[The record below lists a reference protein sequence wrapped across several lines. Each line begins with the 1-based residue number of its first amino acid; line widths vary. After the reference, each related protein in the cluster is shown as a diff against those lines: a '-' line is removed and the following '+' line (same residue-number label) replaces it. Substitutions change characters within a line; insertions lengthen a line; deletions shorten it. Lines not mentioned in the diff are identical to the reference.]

1 MRLVLLLL
9 FTSASLQAQSFLV
22 PYDHQLPN
30 SRKIEI
36 HVEFINEFDSE
47 KETVF
52 FLEDAFDELYLP
64 FNELLDLTESSNF
77 ILIKGRKDNEE
88 LKKGVMLSGSPDYRL
103 AYKLY
108 NQDQV
113 ARDIEVIRKELLGN
127 EQMILL
133 GHSSAAMVLQ
143 HYLSLFPKHVK
154 RMISVNP
161 LVFDIQKNLNFPS
174 SELSFSDVKLS
185 AEQMVDFSY
194 YANFDR
200 ENQNR
205 KLLYKE
211 NLMGFLTLQDLLTG
225 IAANQRIASNLPLVV
240 RLFEHGIALSG
251 LQDSLQKTNPSLEVM
266 KKWSGSLWSA
276 YQSSKFTFFGTNYDR
291 LLEFEGKMIL
301 IGAAFDH
308 MIYSKSY
315 DVLAEYFS
323 KCTLLLL
330 KDGHGLQLALSFPAF
345 NELVNA
351 FITNDTAG
359 KIVAYEKLS
368 EENFIFEKYN
378 EGAFKVPPLF

>member
-1 MRLVLLLL
+1 MRLILL
-9 FTSASLQAQSFLV
+9 FLVISASLQAQPFLV

-36 HVEFINEFDSE
+36 QVEFINGFDSG

-52 FLEDAFDELYLP
+52 LLEDSFDELYLP
-64 FNELLDLTESSNF
+64 FIGLLDLTESSNF
-77 ILIKGRKDNEE
+77 VLIKGRKDNEQ

-143 HYLSLFPKHVK
+143 HYLSLFPEHVK

-161 LVFDIQKNLNFPS
+161 LVFDIQNNLNFPS
-174 SELSFSDVKLS
+174 AELSFPDVKLS
-185 AEQMVDFSY
+185 AEQKVDFSY
-194 YANFDR
+194 YANFDS
-200 ENQNR
+200 ENQ
-205 KLLYKE
+205 KFSSKE
-211 NLMGFLTLQDLLTG
+211 NLMGFLTFQDLLSG
-225 IAANQRIASNLPLVV
+225 IAATQLIAGNLPLVV

-251 LQDSLQKTNPSLEVM
+251 LQDSLQKANPRLEVL
-266 KKWSGSLWSA
+266 KKWSGPLWGE
-276 YQSSKFTFFGTNYDR
+276 YESSKFAFFGTNYDR

-301 IGAAFDH
+301 IGAALDR

-315 DVLAEYFS
+315 DVLAEYYS

-330 KDGHGLQLALSFPAF
+330 NDGHGLQQALGFPAF
-345 NELVNA
+345 NELVTA

-359 KIVAYEKLS
+359 KVAAYEKLY
-368 EENFIFEKYN
+368 EGNFILEKYD